1 MTTPD
6 PLPLIA
12 WLAEGALAG
21 RHASELL
28 GGLGERLNGA
38 GLPVFRLAVSSGLLH
53 PTFDALGMFWRR
65 GHSVQIRR
73 SERLVGRPEDADG
86 WLKSPWHH
94 LVENRMTSLRR
105 RLDGAG
111 EPVDFPILGQLREEG
126 VTDYVARVEHLGAN
140 AKMGELD
147 DIMTSWTTDRP
158 GGFTEADLAL
168 LESIVPVFAMAYHS
182 RASIVTAKTLLKTYL
197 GDDAARRVLEG
208 NVVRGRA
215 EIIRAVVWYSDLA
228 NFTRIADE
236 VHHEE
241 VLALLND
248 YAECLVEILDGAGGQ
263 VLKFVGDGILAIFP
277 DGDGNHAADRA
288 LAAAAEAERAIAKLN
303 RQRSEQGKA
312 VTDFYLALHVGEL
325 LYGNFGSSHRLDF
338 SVLGP
343 AVNEA
348 SRMAQLCRSID
359 QRIVV
364 SSAFA
369 QATGERRDW
378 LVSLGRYAL
387 KGVGAPQELLTLDR
401 AASDPEMAVVV

>member
-1 MTTPD
+1 M
-6 PLPLIA
+6 
-12 WLAEGALAG
+12 
-21 RHASELL
+21 
-28 GGLGERLNGA
+28 
-38 GLPVFRLAVSSGLLH
+38 
-53 PTFDALGMFWRR
+53 
-65 GHSVQIRR
+65 
-73 SERLVGRPEDADG
+73 
-86 WLKSPWHH
+86 
-94 LVENRMTSLRR
+94 
-105 RLDGAG
+105 
-111 EPVDFPILGQLREEG
+111 
-126 VTDYVARVEHLGAN
+126 TDYLARVEHLGPSAR
-140 AKMGELD
+140 MGELD
-147 DIMTSWTTDRP
+147 DIMSSWTTDRP
-158 GGFTEADLAL
+158 GGFTDDELAL
-168 LESIVPVFAMAYHS
+168 LEKIVPVFAVAYYA
-182 RASIVTAKTLLKTYL
+182 RASIVTGKTLLKTYL
-197 GDDAARRVLEG
+197 GDDAARRVLDG

-263 VLKFVGDGILAIFP
+263 VLKFVGDGISAIFP
-277 DGDGNHAADRA
+277 DGEGNHAADRA
-288 LAAAAEAERAIAKLN
+288 LSAAAEAERAVSKLN

-369 QATGERRDW
+369 QAAGERRSW

-401 AASDPEMAVVV
+401 GASGA